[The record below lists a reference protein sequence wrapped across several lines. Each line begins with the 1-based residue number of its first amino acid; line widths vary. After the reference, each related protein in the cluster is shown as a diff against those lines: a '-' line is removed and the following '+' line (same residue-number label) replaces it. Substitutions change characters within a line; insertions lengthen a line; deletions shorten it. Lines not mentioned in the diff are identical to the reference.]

1 MIPLINSHRK
11 IISHLS
17 VFLLYANISHLS
29 LSFIINTNLSSVHH
43 RARHSSI
50 ATAGQLHMASYGR
63 STPRYTK
70 NTDRSKRQE
79 RVGQLIRSE
88 IATVIHQGYVKNT
101 DGDLDEDLR
110 RRINVVNA
118 DVSPDLKQA
127 RITVSVIKPHTRNFM
142 DSEDDYDDE
151 EEEGEDDDYN
161 IGNRNGDAV
170 VDSRRAYSWL
180 VKNSKQIRYSIA
192 QRLSHMKSIPNIMF
206 VQVDVGAA
214 VDVMNL
220 IEKVANGY
228 KRDYVGQFGQNDDEL
243 PTGMYLESELDDED
257 WDDEEDWIDN
267 DDDESENE
275 EDSKISSIEEL

>member
-1 MIPLINSHRK
+1 M
-11 IISHLS
+11 
-17 VFLLYANISHLS
+17 A
-29 LSFIINTNLSSVHH
+29 SS
-43 RARHSSI
+43 
-50 ATAGQLHMASYGR
+50 SYGR

-101 DGDLDEDLR
+101 DGNLDEDLR

-127 RITVSVIKPHTRNFM
+127 RITVSIIKSHVRNIM
-142 DSEDDYDDE
+142 DDEDDYDDE
-151 EEEGEDDDYN
+151 EGDEDDDYT

-180 VKNSKQIRYSIA
+180 VKNSKQIRHSIA

-220 IEKVANGY
+220 IEKVAKGY

-243 PTGMYLESELDDED
+243 PTGMYLESEMDDED
-257 WDDEEDWIDN
+257 WDDEEDWVDK
-267 DDDESENE
+267 DDDEGDVE
-275 EDSKISSIEEL
+275 EDSDISSIDEL